1 MKLPERWQQ
10 AGGELAARGIVVG
23 LYVVLTRNLLT
34 DYLQTGRLTGL
45 LLLITEL
52 LVIVFTVVRRRA
64 LSIDRSMP
72 ALIVTSISVMGPL
85 LVRAVPGQGLVPDL
99 ATTCASALGLS
110 ITIAAK
116 LALGRSFGIVPANRG
131 VVSAG
136 VYRLVRHPIYAGH
149 IITHLAFAVAHPIA
163 WNVIV
168 LAVADAALIVRA
180 LREERVLMADVAYA
194 DYCRRVAWHVVPG
207 VF

>member
-1 MKLPERWQQ
+1 MTLPRRWRQ
-10 AGGELAARGIVVG
+10 AGGELAARGLVVG
-23 LYVVLTRNLLT
+23 LYVVLTRNLLA
-34 DYLQTGRLTGL
+34 DFLHTGRLTGL
-45 LLLITEL
+45 LLLVTEL

-72 ALIVTSISVMGPL
+72 ALAATSVSVLGPL

-99 ATTCASALGLS
+99 ATTCAAAVGLS

-131 VVSAG
+131 VVRAG
-136 VYRLVRHPIYAGH
+136 LYKLVRHPIYAGH
-149 IITHLAFAVAHPIA
+149 IITHIGFAVAHPIA
-163 WNVIV
+163 WNVMV
-168 LAVADAALIVRA
+168 LAVADVALILRA
-180 LREERVLMADVAYA
+180 LREEKVLMADVAYV